1 MVLAKLLPVHPTKEI
16 ILAHIVTEKPPHS
29 LVKPLRGWGGQNAP
43 EQFDAD
49 PRGSASNR
57 QLVAESARVT
67 NPLADR
73 HESRAP
79 AGEAPPPARPAQIE
93 GPGWRGAAACL
104 TGTNRGPWLARR
116 RRLPHRDKSRAPAGE
131 APPPASPGQI
141 EGPGWRGAA
150 ACLTGTNRGRR
161 LARQATCHAGTNQGS
176 RPTRRGCSPSSAMI
190 RSGKATL
197 SRPSQIGP
205 LAQSQNPWPKQT
217 KPGIR
222 HGPSP

>member
-104 TGTNRGPWLARR
+104 TGTNRG
-116 RRLPHRDKSRAPAGE
+116 
-131 APPPASPGQI
+131 
-141 EGPGWRGAA
+141 
-150 ACLTGTNRGRR
+150 RR